1 MRVVACASAIVAVS
15 AVETAAN
22 PIRKVVSMLQAM
34 QKKIEEDGERQDK
47 LFAKFQCYCET
58 NAAKLSDSVEEAKA
72 KIEQLTTE
80 IQASTAERTQTVADL
95 AAAKENRASAQ
106 KAVEDATAQRSK
118 EAKEFEE
125 YSTDA
130 KTNLAALEKAI
141 PAIENGMGSALLQT
155 NGIVSALEA
164 VMNKA
169 SMLSYTD
176 KNTVESF
183 LQAGDSSAYAPQSG
197 EIVGILKQMQDT
209 MAADL
214 KQATDKEN
222 ESIADFNELVAA
234 QNKAIQA
241 ATDSIEEKTEQS
253 GQLAVAIVQLKNDKS
268 DTEQQLEADTGYSLQ
283 LEKDCKDKVRD
294 YAETQKTRAEEVL
307 AIADTIKIL
316 NDDDALELFKKAVPS
331 LLQIQSTASELM
343 QEALQGLRVVSKRRG
358 SVHLDLISLALQ
370 GKKMSFDKVIKMIDE
385 MKDALHKE
393 QKDDDSKKE
402 YCNKEFDE
410 TEDKMKDLKH
420 TKEGLDQKIGNLHDE
435 IKETKESIASLEQGI
450 KDLDKAVAEATEQR
464 KEEHEEYVSS
474 TAENQA
480 AVDLLGFAKNRLQ
493 KFYNPKQYKAAPK
506 RELSEEEK
514 MYAAYGGDIGTT
526 PAPEGI
532 AGTGIGFVQIQAH
545 NVEAPPPPPEFGNHK
560 KQNAG
565 GVLGLIDMMVND
577 LKTEMNQARL
587 EEEDAQEDYEQ
598 LMKNSAEKRASDS
611 KTISEQ
617 EGQLAEANTDLSAAK
632 DDLSANSKTTQ
643 ETHEYTQD
651 LHKSCDFLLDN
662 YDTRKSARE
671 EELEALDKA
680 KAVLSGADVSLLQTQ
695 PARDRKSVV

>member
-695 PARDRKSVV
+695 PARARKFMA

>member
-331 LLQIQSTASELM
+331 LLQIQSTASELR

-695 PARDRKSVV
+695 PARARKFMA